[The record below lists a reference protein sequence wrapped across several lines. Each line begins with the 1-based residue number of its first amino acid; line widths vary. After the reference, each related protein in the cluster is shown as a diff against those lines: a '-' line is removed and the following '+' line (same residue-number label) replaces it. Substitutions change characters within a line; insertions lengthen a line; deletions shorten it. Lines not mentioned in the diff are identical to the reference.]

1 MLTPEQLANRSEYIG
16 GSDVAIIMGTSPFKT
31 PWQLLLEKAR
41 IAPNNFSGN
50 KYTKIGNLLEPK
62 IQEAMK
68 IKNVDERTYE
78 KTYFEVPFAG
88 HIDGL
93 NDLETELYE
102 IKVSSGNMEK
112 TLKTYEY
119 QIRTYMY
126 LTELDK
132 AHIVLLQRDKELS
145 KYLNP
150 SYQVKEHQLVTET
163 LFHNEQ
169 KEEEMLKRTRMF
181 WNFRN
186 KLIKEPHLANDQE
199 FLKFFYEKIKL
210 PGKTR

>member
-1 MLTPEQLANRSEYIG
+1 MLTLEQLENRSEYIG

-41 IAPNNFSGN
+41 IVPNNFKGN
-50 KYTKIGNLLEPK
+50 KYTEIGNVLEPK
-62 IQEAMK
+62 IQDAMQ

-78 KTYFEVPFAG
+78 KEYYEVPFAG

-93 NDLETELYE
+93 NEVETELYE
-102 IKVSSGNMEK
+102 IKVSSGNMDK
-112 TLKTYEY
+112 TIKTYEY

-126 LTELDK
+126 LTELNK
-132 AHIVLLQRDKELS
+132 AHVVLLQRDKDLA

-150 SYQVKEHQLVTET
+150 SFKVKTSDLTTSVLH
-163 LFHNEQ
+163 HCPD

-186 KLIKEPHLANDQE
+186 KLVSEPHLANDNN
-199 FLKFFYEKIKL
+199 FRDFFYEKIKM

>member
-16 GSDVAIIMGTSPFKT
+16 GSDVAIIMGCSPFKT

-41 IAPNNFSGN
+41 IMPNNFKGN
-50 KYTKIGNLLEPK
+50 KYTEIGNVLEPK
-62 IQEAMK
+62 IQDAMQ

-78 KTYFEVPFAG
+78 KEYFEVPFAG

-93 NDLETELYE
+93 NEIETELYE
-102 IKVSSGNMEK
+102 IKVSSGNMDK

-119 QIRTYMY
+119 QVRTYMY

-132 AHIVLLQRDKELS
+132 AHVVLLQRDQNLA

-150 SYQVKEHQLVTET
+150 SFQVKTHELKTST
-163 LFHNEQ
+163 LFHCSE

-186 KLIKEPHLANDQE
+186 KLINEPYLANDTN
-199 FLKFFYEKIKL
+199 FRDFFYEKIKM
-210 PGKTR
+210 PGRTR

>member
-1 MLTPEQLANRSEYIG
+1 MLTKEQLANRSEYIG

-41 IAPNNFSGN
+41 ITENRFRGN
-50 KYTKIGNLLEPK
+50 KYTEVGNVLEPK
-62 IQEAMK
+62 IQDVLS

-93 NDLETELYE
+93 NEQEDVLYE
-102 IKVSSGNMEK
+102 IKVSSGDMQK
-112 TLKTYEY
+112 TIKTYEY

-126 LTELDK
+126 LTDINN
-132 AHIVLLQRDKELS
+132 ARIVLLQRDKDVDRYLHPKYEVDNTEL
-145 KYLNP
+145 KLE
-150 SYQVKEHQLVTET
+150 KI
-163 LFHNEQ
+163 FHNHEKEQ
-169 KEEEMLKRTRMF
+169 EMLKRTRMF

-186 KLIKEPHLANDQE
+186 KLLNEPHLANDLNFRE
-199 FLKFFYEKIKL
+199 FFYQKIKL
-210 PGKTR
+210 PGRTR

>member
-1 MLTPEQLANRSEYIG
+1 MLTKEQLANRSEYIG
-16 GSDVAIIMGTSPFKT
+16 GSDVAIIMGASPFKT

-41 IAPNNFSGN
+41 ITQNNFRGN
-50 KYTKIGNLLEPK
+50 KYTEVGNVLEPK
-62 IQEAMK
+62 IQDALS

-93 NDLETELYE
+93 NENEDVLYE

-112 TLKTYEY
+112 TIKTYEY

-126 LTELDK
+126 LTDIDC
-132 AHIVLLQRDKELS
+132 ANIVLLQRDKDVDQ
-145 KYLNP
+145 YLHP
-150 SYQVKEHQLVTET
+150 KYQVNNDELKLEK
-163 LFHNEQ
+163 LFHNRD
-169 KEEEMLKRTRMF
+169 KEIEMLKRTRMF

-186 KLIKEPHLANDQE
+186 KLIMEPHLVQDVNFRD
-199 FLKFFYEKIKL
+199 FFYQKIKL
-210 PGKTR
+210 PGRTR